1 MGYYGEIYRGPKG
14 GWEDL
19 KFLIVIVVLII
30 FGLLLEKLLNKLLG
44 IERKK
49 ISDTSGKRV
58 DRWGRGIVVVIFLST
73 YWFIIDEDS
82 NFIKAFWMLYF
93 IFILGYQSIMELI
106 YLKNSKQYISTL
118 IMLFLGLI
126 AMYNIE
132 FFIQLFG

>member
-1 MGYYGEIYRGPKG
+1 M
-14 GWEDL
+14 